1 MKLLGKF
8 EDPAT
13 ERAYVASERTARI
26 PATRFLAGIGIVT
39 LVSYIG
45 FNPLHFPVEGVLAY
59 NMAAGPFI
67 LLLAGLIGLTFTRFY
82 IDYPWIDLI
91 IFSVMTAIMYGLVEA
106 LGMQASVTEISR
118 FSMGVINFGIIV
130 VFASVGF
137 VATTRLFLGW
147 SVALLIVYATFL
159 FVVDRNIVNV
169 VYSVTNFTTFFTFAC
184 FVNWDIDRRA
194 RATFAATLALE
205 AERAKTEEM
214 LHNVLPEDVA
224 ARLRKGE
231 VVADSFGDVSVIFVD
246 IVGFSELGRK
256 LSPGHLVKMLN
267 SVFGIAD
274 DCAAQYGIEKVKT
287 IGDAYLAVAGGTS
300 SGSKDAVAA
309 IAFARELIRRLQFY
323 ADKVKL
329 DVNVR
334 VGIHTGPVVGGVIGE
349 HRMAYD
355 YWGDTMNTA
364 SRIESVANPG
374 GIAVSESTYFEACES
389 VRFSEPEDVILKGI
403 GETRIYRVL
412 GEDEDAML
420 TVTLH
425 ETNAPRVR

>member
-1 MKLLGKF
+1 MKLLGRF
-8 EDPAT
+8 DDPAI
-13 ERAYVASERTARI
+13 ERAYVESERTARI

-45 FNPLHFPVEGVLAY
+45 FNPMHFPVEGVLAY

-67 LLLAGLIGLTFTRFY
+67 LLLVGIVGVTFTRFY
-82 IDYPWIDLI
+82 VEKPWVDLI
-91 IFSVMTAIMYGLVEA
+91 IFSLMTAIMYALVEA
-106 LGMQASVTEISR
+106 LGAQSEITEISR
-118 FSMGVINFGIIV
+118 FGMGVINFGIIV

-147 SVALLIVYATFL
+147 ALALLLVYGTFLLIV
-159 FVVDRNIVNV
+159 DQNIVNV
-169 VYSVTNFTTFFTFAC
+169 VYSFTNFTTFFTFAC

-214 LHNVLPEDVA
+214 LHNVLPEEVA

-246 IVGFSELGRK
+246 IVGFSKLARR

-267 SVFGIAD
+267 AVFSIAD
-274 DCAAQYGIEKVKT
+274 ECASRHGVEKVKT
-287 IGDAYLAVAGGTS
+287 IGDAYLAVVGGTS
-300 SGSKDAVAA
+300 STAKDASAA
-309 IAFARELIRRLQFY
+309 IAFAQDLIAGIQSY
-323 ADKVKL
+323 AAKARL

-349 HRMAYD
+349 QRMAYD

-364 SRIESVANPG
+364 SRIEGAATPG

-389 VRFSEPEDVILKGI
+389 VAFSEPEDVMLKGI
-403 GETRIYRVL
+403 GETRIYRV
-412 GEDEDAML
+412 
-420 TVTLH
+420 
-425 ETNAPRVR
+425 ETGAEETKPREAR